1 MVVPGR
7 GVDTWINHIGGSVY
21 STGTDD
27 IILKVL
33 VPNDLPWPGE
43 VFTAVI
49 GGKPVRLPNPNV
61 SAYINGL
68 YILTPS
74 PARFVATNR
83 QYGRILNLGK
93 FPPGEIVFAI
103 QTPDGNTF
111 KTGPATR
118 NADNLPHVY
127 VRTYLSGAI
136 ELWFE
141 DQYGPQGPA
150 SDSDFN
156 DLVVQLRGGVAD
168 NNSVAE
174 LLKTI
179 REQTGEARQQAI
191 AALRVNA
198 V

>member
-1 MVVPGR
+1 
-7 GVDTWINHIGGSVY
+7 
-21 STGTDD
+21 
-27 IILKVL
+27 L
-33 VPNDLPWPGE
+33 
-43 VFTAVI
+43 
-49 GGKPVRLPNPNV
+49 
-61 SAYINGL
+61 
-68 YILTPS
+68 
-74 PARFVATNR
+74 
-83 QYGRILNLGK
+83 GRILNLGK

-118 NADNLPHVY
+118 NANNLPHVN

-141 DQYGPQGPA
+141 DQYGPRGPT

-156 DLVVQLRGGVAD
+156 DLVVQLSGGVAD
-168 NNSVAE
+168 NNAVAE

-191 AALRVNA
+191 VALKVINPKAAANA
-198 V
+198 GL